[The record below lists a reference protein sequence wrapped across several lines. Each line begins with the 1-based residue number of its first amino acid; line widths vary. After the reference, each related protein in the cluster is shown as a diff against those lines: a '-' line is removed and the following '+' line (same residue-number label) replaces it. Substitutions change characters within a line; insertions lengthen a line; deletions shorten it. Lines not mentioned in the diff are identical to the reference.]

1 MPFHASGRGLIAIAL
16 VAAGIVGFFLFGYY
30 ARPLHTTT
38 TDTDQ
43 GLLTIKELFARG
55 VYQHLVEST
64 FDKES
69 IDIVRGGNATVQF
82 TVEHFSHVWWESAA
96 IKNFQNRLTNY
107 TPSGDEVQVA
117 NYLKYSPSEVI
128 LPSNST
134 ARGSVTIAIPADAP
148 EEMLNTTLKITAS
161 FDVTYVL
168 AGDEN
173 VARNPGVLYIRI
185 VG

>member
-1 MPFHASGRGLIAIAL
+1 MPFAATGRGLVAIAL
-16 VAAGIVGFFLFGYY
+16 VALGIVGFFLFGYY

-38 TDTDQ
+38 GDTEQ

-69 IDIVRGGNATVQF
+69 VDIVRGGNATVQF
-82 TVEHFSHVWWESAA
+82 TVEHFSHVWWESATV
-96 IKNFQNRLTNY
+96 KNFQNRLTNY
-107 TPSGDEVQVA
+107 TPSGDEVPVA
-117 NYLKYSPSEVI
+117 NYLEYSPPEVI

-134 ARGSVTIAIPADAP
+134 ARGSVSIAIPANAP
-148 EEMLNTTLKITAS
+148 DEMLNMTLKITAS
-161 FDVTYVL
+161 FDVTYLL
-168 AGDEN
+168 AGDDN
-173 VARNPGVLYIRI
+173 VARNPGILYIRI